1 MSSAAS
7 AQLFNDNFMGKFAE
21 ADGKQ
26 KMAEYGGTYIRDR
39 LRELSFLGQ
48 IMPPTN
54 VTKADCQR
62 SVNHDTLVKILDVEP
77 QSKAMVATFRDQAK
91 VRILRGPR
99 VECAFHTIM
108 SEKFQKYEE
117 ELLAYEMPLTK
128 IVEENS
134 VKDMQEIIDLIFITH
149 GEAAVQALQTEAN
162 GGSVTSL
169 SASTLQGGTPPAEF
183 SVRKGEL
190 ARAASTDDA
199 TVRPLQKP
207 DIVNLRKMLNRNRL
221 KARQVLMTESEFD
234 DVHQWT
240 LEDIG
245 DRIAGETTTDGYK
258 YNQLVGLEY
267 RRTIKTDILREGNV
281 YVFTAPEYLG
291 RYYVLNAPKFY
302 IDKIANLIMFQSW
315 MNVGMVIANV
325 AAVRKMELYSGDATT
340 LDASGILASVSPV
353 AEDSLGAVNN
363 RVDSGVRFPAINGLF

>member
-21 ADGKQ
+21 PDGKQ
-26 KMAEYGGTYIRDR
+26 KLAEYGGTFVRDR
-39 LRELSFLGQ
+39 LRELSYTGNIL
-48 IMPPTN
+48 PPIN
-54 VTKADCQR
+54 VTRGDCQR
-62 SVNHDTLVKILDVEP
+62 SVNHDTLVKIVDVEP

-91 VRILRGPR
+91 VRILRASR

-108 SEKFQKYEE
+108 TEKFQKYEQ

-134 VKDMQEIIDLIFITH
+134 VKDMQEIVDLVFTTH
-149 GEAAVQALQTEAN
+149 IEAAVQALQTEAN

-169 SASTLQGGTPPAEF
+169 SASALQGGSPPVEF

-190 ARAASTDDA
+190 ARAATTDDA
-199 TVRPLQKP
+199 VARPVQKP

-221 KARQVLMTESEFD
+221 KAQVMLMTESEFD

-245 DRIAGETTTDGYK
+245 DRLAGETTTDGYK
-258 YNQLVGLEY
+258 YNQLVGLKY
-267 RRTIKTDILREGNV
+267 HRTIKTDILREGNI
-281 YVFTAPEYLG
+281 YIFTAPEFLG
-291 RYYVLNAPKFY
+291 RYYTLNTPKFY
-302 IDKIANLIMFQSW
+302 IDKIANLIMFQAW
-315 MNVGMVIANV
+315 MDAGMVLANV
-325 AAVRKMELYSGDATT
+325 AAVRKMELYSGDATSNN
-340 LDASGILASVSPV
+340 ASGILASVTPV
-353 AEDSLGAVNN
+353 AEDALGAVNN
-363 RVDSGVRFPAINGLF
+363 RVDSGIRFPAINGLF